1 MNRTQAVGLL
11 APAVLI
17 CFLLAAS
24 VLWRGQTS
32 DSHREAPD
40 HCSHFVQAV
49 ENGDMEAVRELLNRG
64 CSANAKRPGVL
75 SAPSDQEARKWLLTR
90 SDRSRFA
97 GTPVLEIA
105 AQNNDLRLLRL
116 LLARGAAVNGRG
128 VYSYTALIRAASRAN
143 VEVVA
148 LLLKAGADPNLRD
161 TMFGETALHKATRS
175 ASRRFPES
183 SDMAKR
189 RKKIVRLL
197 LKGGADPNL
206 TDNRGRKPLDG
217 FAL

>member
-1 MNRTQAVGLL
+1 MNRTQAIGLL

-24 VLWRGQTS
+24 ILWRSQTGEI
-32 DSHREAPD
+32 HREMPD
-40 HCSHFVQAV
+40 QCSRFVGAV
-49 ENGDMEAVRELLNRG
+49 ENGDLLTVRELLNRG
-64 CSANAKRPGVL
+64 CSANTKRPGVL
-75 SAPSDQEARKWLLTR
+75 SAPSDKAARQWLQTR

-105 AQNNDLRLLRL
+105 AQNNDLILLRV
-116 LLARGAAVNGRG
+116 LLARGAEVNGRG

-148 LLLKAGADPNLRD
+148 LLLKAGANPNLRD

-175 ASRRFPES
+175 ASRRFPEAG
-183 SDMAKR
+183 DLTER
-189 RKKIVRLL
+189 RKKTVRLL
-197 LKGGADPNL
+197 LKGGAKPDIA
-206 TDNRGRKPLDG
+206 DNRGRKALDG
-217 FAL
+217 FSL